1 MYCYHIHPVFF
12 PSNSSWIPPVY
23 LFLNFAFLL
32 LKTIYPC
39 ISQLL
44 LLKWVGNYQLEHH
57 QANIHHNCKER
68 WLSAPSFPSATNSSS
83 ATNEPHESFP
93 ILVGI
98 CPAWIGLLHVP
109 QFWKFMNATGLTRS
123 KDGTLQQSSL
133 LSLSYS
139 LPASLSIIL
148 SAHRGLTWVSYLWLS
163 TLSHLLTLSTFT
175 SYESVH

>member
-1 MYCYHIHPVFF
+1 MYCYHIHPAFF
-12 PSNSSWIPPVY
+12 PYTFSWIPPVP

-32 LKTIYPC
+32 LKTIYPYT
-39 ISQLL
+39 S
-44 LLKWVGNYQLEHH
+44 NYCFSNGWEIINW
-57 QANIHHNCKER
+57 NIAKLTLVTTAKER
-68 WLSAPSFPSATNSSS
+68 WLSAPDFPSATSSSS

-98 CPAWIGLLHVP
+98 CPAWIGLLHVLP
-109 QFWKFMNATGLTRS
+109 FWKFMNATGLTCS

-133 LSLSYS
+133 LSFSYS
-139 LPASLSIIL
+139 LPAFSSIIL
-148 SAHRGLTWVSYLWLS
+148 SAHRGLTWVYYLWMS